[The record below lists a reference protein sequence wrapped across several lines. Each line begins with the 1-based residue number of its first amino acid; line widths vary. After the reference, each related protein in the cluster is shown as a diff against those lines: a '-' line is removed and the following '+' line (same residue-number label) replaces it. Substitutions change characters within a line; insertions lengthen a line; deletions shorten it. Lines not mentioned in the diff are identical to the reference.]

1 MITYFKGTNITDI
14 TNNLVNKSITE
25 NIKQILQKP
34 KVELMRDVEIT
45 RRN

>member
-1 MITYFKGTNITDI
+1 MITCFNGTNITDI
-14 TNNLVNKSITE
+14 TNNLVNKNVTE

-34 KVELMRDVEIT
+34 KVELKRDLEIT